1 MLVIDDVKTL
11 QQVLNALRDAGQKV
25 SFVPTMG
32 ALHEGHMSLID
43 IANKHADVTVCSVFV
58 NPTQF
63 NEASDLDKYPRTF
76 EADRDLLQS
85 RNCDILFFPGV
96 EEVYPNGSDEKVS
109 IDLGELDKVL
119 EGEFRPGHF
128 EGVVQVVKRLL
139 EIVEPQ
145 YLIMGQKD
153 FQQFTIVQKM
163 INFFNIPTELVVA
176 PIKREA
182 DGLAMSSRN
191 TRLDKGIR
199 LQADVL
205 FNTLDYAK
213 RRINQDT
220 VSSIKEYARK
230 KLNDEHFKLEYFE
243 IINGHTLLP
252 VEEENVD
259 DLDYVVAAT
268 AVWAG
273 DVRLIDNMILKK

>member
-1 MLVIDDVKTL
+1 MLIINNVKTL
-11 QQVLNALRDAGQKV
+11 KEVLNALVTTGQKV

-43 IANKHADVTVCSVFV
+43 IANENAEVTVCSVFV

-63 NEASDLDKYPRTF
+63 NEVSDLNKYPRTF
-76 EADRDLLQS
+76 EADRKLLES
-85 RNCDILFFPGV
+85 RNCDILFFPSV
-96 EEVYPNGSDEKVS
+96 NEIYPNGSDEKVL
-109 IDLGELDKVL
+109 IDLGNLDKTL

-128 EGVVQVVKRLL
+128 EGVLQVVKRLL
-139 EIVEPQ
+139 EIVEPH

-153 FQQFTIVQKM
+153 FQQFTIIQKM
-163 INFFNIPTELVVA
+163 IDFFNIKTKLVVA
-176 PIKREA
+176 PIKREK

-199 LQADVL
+199 LQAAVL
-205 FNTLDYAK
+205 FNTLEYAK
-213 RRINQDT
+213 RRIDQDSI
-220 VSSIKEYARK
+220 SSIKEYARN
-230 KLNDEHFKLEYFE
+230 KLNSQHFKLEYFE
-243 IINGHTLLP
+243 IVNGHNLLP
-252 VEEENVD
+252 VKENID
-259 DLDYVVAAT
+259 NLDYVVAVT